1 MLSDVRYAMRILL
14 KSPSFTAVAVTV
26 LAVGIGANTAIFS
39 VVNSVLLR
47 PLYDLDPQRLVTVT
61 EKFRGS
67 SDGSPVSAPDFLD
80 WREQSRSFTWMG
92 AYMLLNLTILGGSE
106 PEQVNGAR
114 VDADL
119 FRLLGVEPHLGRNFL
134 PEENQAGQ
142 DRVI

>member
-1 MLSDVRYAMRILL
+1 MGTLWQDLRYAFRMLL
-14 KSPSFTAVAVTV
+14 KTPSFTSVAVII
-26 LAVGIGANTAIFS
+26 LALGIGASTAIFS

-47 PLYDLDPQRLVTVT
+47 PLYDLDPQRLVTVSA
-61 EKFRGS
+61 KFRGS
-67 SDGSPVSAPDFLD
+67 SDSSPVVSPPDFLD

-92 AYMLLNLTILGGSE
+92 AYMLLNLTILGGSD

-134 PEENQAGQ
+134 PEENH
-142 DRVI
+142 